1 MPPKRRRMSNTEELK
16 VDMEKRPQRTRG
28 RRGKLQGLMDMPLY
42 IWLEIFEL
50 LHPLDLPYLA
60 RSTKQL
66 RSVLMNWS
74 SCAIWKNAR
83 LLSSDFPEPMT
94 GFSESAWV
102 SLLFEP
108 NCHFCVKGTVH
119 AIDFAF
125 RVRACGKCIQHQ
137 FISYQEALPYN
148 VIFMPEGES
157 ISEILNCLP
166 TRRSSLRAAQNVLS
180 RAEII
185 SSGGG
190 EACQA
195 W

>member
-1 MPPKRRRMSNTEELK
+1 
-16 VDMEKRPQRTRG
+16 
-28 RRGKLQGLMDMPLY
+28 
-42 IWLEIFEL
+42 
-50 LHPLDLPYLA
+50 
-60 RSTKQL
+60 
-66 RSVLMNWS
+66 
-74 SCAIWKNAR
+74 
-83 LLSSDFPEPMT
+83 MT

-166 TRRSSLRAAQNVLS
+166 TRRSSRKPFKGQEIYLRRDYDQVKAYYFSL
-180 RAEII
+180 
-185 SSGGG
+185 
-190 EACQA
+190 
-195 W
+195 